1 LLRKLRITPHAAQNL
16 VAELGLR
23 EATGRGRYRAW
34 GIISSEV
41 WPERFTLSGTT
52 NMQWIRPIFR

>member
-1 LLRKLRITPHAAQNL
+1 VLTRPIVSAGMIAAALDITPRAAQNL

-34 GIISSEV
+34 GI
-41 WPERFTLSGTT
+41 L
-52 NMQWIRPIFR
+52 